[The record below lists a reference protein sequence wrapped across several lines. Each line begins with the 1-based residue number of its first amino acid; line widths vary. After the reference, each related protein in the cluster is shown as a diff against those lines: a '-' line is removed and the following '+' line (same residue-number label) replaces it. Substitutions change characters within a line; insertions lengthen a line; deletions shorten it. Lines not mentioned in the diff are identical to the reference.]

1 MKWLRGAR
9 TIPSAPWTAPSTWQ
23 PTASSF
29 AVLIIGLTLLGV
41 GDGLLVVANIGTT
54 PWTVLAQGVAVHSPW
69 DIGFAS
75 FVVSLGVLLFW
86 FPLRQRP
93 GVGTVT
99 NVVVIAIA
107 LGATAALLKS
117 PDLYAAKIAFVF
129 AGIALMGLGSGLY
142 LTTGLGPGPRDGAMT
157 GIHHRTG
164 WPVGIVRLGIEV
176 TVVVIGWLLGGTVG
190 LGTVLFA
197 LLIGQVVAIYLGFV
211 ARLRGAHT

>member
-9 TIPSAPWTAPSTWQ
+9 TIPPAPWTAPSTWR
-23 PTASSF
+23 PTPSSF
-29 AVLIIGLTLLGV
+29 AVLIIGLMLLGV
-41 GDGLLVVANIGTT
+41 GDGLLVVADIGTT

-75 FVVSLGVLLFW
+75 FVVSVGVLLLW

-99 NVVVIAIA
+99 NVVVIALA
-107 LGATAALLKS
+107 LGATAALLGS
-117 PDLYAAKIAFVF
+117 PDAYAAKLAYAF
-129 AGIALMGLGSGLY
+129 AGISLMGVGSGLY

-157 GIHHRTG
+157 GIHNRTG
-164 WPVGIVRLGIEV
+164 WSVGVVRLGIEV
-176 TVVVIGWLLGGTVG
+176 AVVVVGWLLGGTVG

-197 LLIGQVVAIYLGFV
+197 LLIGQVVAINLGFV
-211 ARLRGAHT
+211 ARLGRGQT